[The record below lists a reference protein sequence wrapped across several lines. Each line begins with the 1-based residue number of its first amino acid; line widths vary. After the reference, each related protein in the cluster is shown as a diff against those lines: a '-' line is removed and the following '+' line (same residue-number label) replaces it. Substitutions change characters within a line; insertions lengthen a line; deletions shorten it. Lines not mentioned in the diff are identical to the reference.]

1 MLLSEWALVHAA
13 VPRGT
18 KLGPVLFLVM
28 VNDLA
33 CRSNYWKYADGITIS
48 EVVPHGFQ
56 STIHDDLDG
65 NSACVE
71 ETCMN
76 LNTKKKK
83 KCASPSLLKISTYS
97 SSPSMIRI
105 LKR

>member
-1 MLLSEWALVHAA
+1 MDAA

-28 VNDLA
+28 VSDLA
-33 CRSNYWKYADGITIS
+33 CRSNYWKYADGTTIS

-71 ETCMN
+71 QTSMN

-83 KCASPSLLKISTYS
+83 KCALPSLLKISTYS